1 MIFKKDEIVKGAL
14 SYEELTRKMR
24 RMINE
29 NSPRLITTLVNF
41 WNAQE
46 NVITYAELEMA
57 NKNGSI
63 GPEVIEKW
71 QKEYSVFVQK
81 HLSPIW
87 AAAIGESLEE
97 LYEKIPGFNQD
108 IVLESIETW
117 TGAHAAELITQI
129 ATDQKRAINAMIDYS
144 VTTGAMTPYE
154 LARAIRPVVG
164 LTKPQ
169 SMANLRYYETLLNSG
184 MLKDKAKKKALDYA
198 AWQHRYRAKVIA
210 EHELAVANRYG
221 KYYGV
226 KEAQQKGLMGVVE
239 KKWISAGDGN
249 VCGACKKLDRQQI
262 GMDEFFED
270 KGRLILG
277 PEGAHVHCRCILIY
291 VEV

>member
-1 MIFKKDEIVKGAL
+1 MIFKKDEVIKSTP
-14 SYEELTRKMR
+14 SYEELTEKMR
-24 RMINE
+24 RMINK
-29 NSPRLITTLVNF
+29 NSPRLVTTLVNF
-41 WNAQE
+41 WNAQK
-46 NVITYAELEMA
+46 NVITYAELEA
-57 NKNGSI
+57 AIANGSI
-63 GPEVIEKW
+63 DPAAIEKL

-81 HLSPIW
+81 YLSPIW
-87 AAAIGESLEE
+87 AVAIEESLEE
-97 LYEKIPGFNQD
+97 LYEKFPGFNQD

-117 TGAHAAELITQI
+117 TGEHAAELITQI
-129 ATDQKRAINAMIDYS
+129 TSDQKKAINAMIDYS
-144 VTTGAMTPYE
+144 ATTGAMTPYE

-169 SMANLRYYETLLNSG
+169 AMANLRYYETLLGSG
-184 MLKDKAKKKALDYA
+184 ISKEKAKKKALDYA

-226 KEAQQKGLMGVVE
+226 KEAQQRGLMGVVE
-239 KKWISAGDGN
+239 KKWITAGDGN
-249 VCGACKKLDRQQI
+249 VCEACKKLDRQQI
-262 GMDEFFED
+262 GMDEPFED
-270 KGRLILG
+270 KGRFILG